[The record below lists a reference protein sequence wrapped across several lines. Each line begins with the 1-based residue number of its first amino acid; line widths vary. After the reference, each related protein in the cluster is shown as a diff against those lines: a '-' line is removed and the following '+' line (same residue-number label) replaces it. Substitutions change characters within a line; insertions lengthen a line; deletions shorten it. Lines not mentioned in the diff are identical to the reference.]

1 MFAER
6 TPITTSLISVSPWL
20 FVSSPFPLP
29 HQMNF
34 VRQTRVY
41 GLGFRNENRQAFCG
55 VYVSVMST
63 LHPTQLATASSRLLH
78 LQDT

>member
-55 VYVSVMST
+55 VYVSLRLPYTHVSCEDVV
-63 LHPTQLATASSRLLH
+63 AS
-78 LQDT
+78 